1 MYLLIASLDFI
12 LIQKS
17 KVFLFASDWYIA
29 ICYSWCTLNV
39 LCNLFEQSPIVL
51 SSQNDCFPNVNRQSN
66 RLKIL
71 SFIKF
76 CDRWFGMMTIKCS
89 SIIIFRPHNSK
100 WGGELW
106 SVLRFFPNSAKT
118 PLCTTPLA
126 HFLHP
131 LAHLLHSL
139 KWMQLLSPSRVG
151 DRILEGE

>member
-100 WGGELW
+100 WGGNYDLCCVFFQILPKLHF
-106 SVLRFFPNSAKT
+106 VL
-118 PLCTTPLA
+118 L
-126 HFLHP
+126 
-131 LAHLLHSL
+131 HLLTFCIH
-139 KWMQLLSPSRVG
+139 LLTCCIHLSECNCCLR
-151 DRILEGE
+151 LEWGIES